1 VVSAAER
8 PSPPPAFGGT
18 VYLPH
23 VVDDEFL
30 PAHRAGGPVPSL
42 HRWTSFLVPGRAYRG
57 LGAFQIFATLCGV
70 KYFFGGVSFLI
81 QKFRYTLIHMVKK
94 FRYTLSHCFFAAN
107 DFKRLRFS
115 KWSKNS
121 ATPSAMVFSLLM
133 ISSGYGFSLLFR
145 LFTRV
150 LLIKSTTYR
159 YL

>member
-81 QKFRYTLIHMVKK
+81 QKFRYTSNHGFLPTSD
-94 FRYTLSHCFFAAN
+94 FSH
-107 DFKRLRFS
+107 LRFS

-121 ATPSAMVFSLLM
+121 ATPSAIAFLLLM
-133 ISSGYGFSLLFR
+133 ISSAYVFQNGQKIPLHPQPWFFR
-145 LFTRV
+145 C
-150 LLIKSTTYR
+150 
-159 YL
+159 

>member
-94 FRYTLSHCFFAAN
+94 FRYTLIHMVKKFRYTSNHCFFAAN
-107 DFKRLRFS
+107 DFKHLRFS
-115 KWSKNS
+115 K
-121 ATPSAMVFSLLM
+121 
-133 ISSGYGFSLLFR
+133 
-145 LFTRV
+145 
-150 LLIKSTTYR
+150 
-159 YL
+159 